1 MYMPL
6 YLFDHS
12 IGIGSDYYH
21 VRLIFR
27 AVFVDF
33 LTFLNL
39 FEGGSLS
46 QPKPS
51 STEGLSFAVLD
62 VHSNGEAGRHVLL
75 LCSSKFELLM
85 YSYNQY

>member
-1 MYMPL
+1 MYVPP

-27 AVFVDF
+27 AVFVDS
-33 LTFLNL
+33 LTFLNP

-51 STEGLSFAVLD
+51 STEGLSFAVL
-62 VHSNGEAGRHVLL
+62 VHSNEEAGRHVLL
-75 LCSSKFELLM
+75 CNSKFELLM